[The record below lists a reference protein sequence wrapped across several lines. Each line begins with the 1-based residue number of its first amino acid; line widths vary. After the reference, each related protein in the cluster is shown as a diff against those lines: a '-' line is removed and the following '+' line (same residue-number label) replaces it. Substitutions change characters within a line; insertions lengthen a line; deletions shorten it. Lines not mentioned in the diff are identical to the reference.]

1 MKATP
6 IIRFRNGF
14 YGFLC
19 LGIAVNAILHLF
31 HSGFYEFKGEEISSK
46 LIFQIAFHMHF
57 LGGAVALG
65 VGWTQFLKNFRTK
78 HLRAHRRLGYCYV
91 VAIVLISSPAAFF
104 MAMQA
109 NGGFNN
115 VVGFGMMAVCWFGFT
130 LMAFNSI
137 KNKNIDAHER
147 WMIRSFAVTLGAVT
161 LRIFLPLMAVSG
173 VPFHEA
179 YQTIAWFC
187 WVPNL
192 IVAEWIIQR
201 KYLAA
206 TA

>member
-1 MKATP
+1 MGTSAVIK
-6 IIRFRNGF
+6 FRNGF

-19 LGIAVNAILHLF
+19 LGIAINAILHLF

-65 VGWTQFLKNFRTK
+65 VGWTQFLKKFRAK
-78 HLRAHRRLGYCYV
+78 RLSLHRRFGYIYV
-91 VAIVLISSPAAFF
+91 ISIVLISSPAAFF

-115 VVGFGMMAVCWFGFT
+115 VVGFGMMAICWFGFT

-137 KNKNIDAHER
+137 KNKDVNAHER

-161 LRIFLPLMAVSG
+161 LRLFLPIMAISG
-173 VPFHEA
+173 VPFSEA
-179 YQTIAWFC
+179 YQTISWFC

-192 IVAEWIIQR
+192 FVAEYIIQS
-201 KYLAA
+201 KLLS
-206 TA
+206 TTP